1 MAKRTIK
8 SPGKAVTANATELAI
23 IENAHTVADVDA
35 GTLDT
40 VAVFRDIFHGLPD
53 DAEGVEEFK
62 ARRACWVGA
71 YMARMGC
78 SDKSAANRFAE
89 MVKAAEVVKPQTAE
103 AAAKQ
108 AKRAAN
114 PAKPAA
120 SDKSPDVGN
129 VPASIAGPA
138 KGAAVGTK
146 IKAELSAME
155 AHILDLYRRGK
166 LADVIAI
173 LQSEMKAAAPV

>member
-1 MAKRTIK
+1 MSKRTIK
-8 SPGKAVTANATELAI
+8 SPSKAVVVNAAELAI
-23 IENAHTVADVDA
+23 IENAHAVADVDA
-35 GTLDT
+35 GSLDT
-40 VAVFRDIFHGLPD
+40 VAVFRDIFGDLPN
-53 DAEGVEEFK
+53 DADGVAEFK
-62 ARRACWVGA
+62 ARRTCWVAA
-71 YMARMGC
+71 YQARMGC

-89 MVKAAEVVKPQTAE
+89 MIKAADVVKPQTAE

-108 AKRAAN
+108 ATRAAN
-114 PAKPAA
+114 PAKPA
-120 SDKSPDVGN
+120 DKSRTAGD

-146 IKAELSAME
+146 VKAELSAME

-166 LADVIAI
+166 LADVIAL

>member
-1 MAKRTIK
+1 MSKRTIK
-8 SPGKAVTANATELAI
+8 SPSKAVVVNAAELAI
-23 IENAHTVADVDA
+23 IENAHAVADVDA

-40 VAVFRDIFHGLPD
+40 VSVFRDIFGDLPN
-53 DAEGVEEFK
+53 DADGVAEFK
-62 ARRACWVGA
+62 TRRTCWVSA
-71 YMARMGC
+71 YQARMGC

-89 MVKAAEVVKPQTAE
+89 MIKAADVTKPQTAE

-108 AKRAAN
+108 ATRAAN
-114 PAKPAA
+114 PAAPA
-120 SDKSPDVGN
+120 DKSQPAGN
-129 VPASIAGPA
+129 VPADSIAGPA
-138 KGAAVGTK
+138 KGAAAGTK

-166 LADVIAI
+166 LADVVQI